1 MIKTL
6 PNVGHIIAISS
17 AKGGV
22 GKSTVCANLA
32 MALTLLGHRVGLLDA
47 DLYGPSQP
55 TIFSVADQRPEFD
68 ASGRMKPIMA
78 QGIPLMSIGF
88 HLQRDDSALIWRG
101 AQLNSALEKLLWMT
115 DWPEIDY
122 LLVDLPPGTGDV
134 PLSLHQLVKVDGAV
148 VVSTPQELALMDAKK
163 GLKMLH
169 QLEIP
174 VLGVIENMNMFIC
187 PKCGYESHL
196 FGHDGAQLMSLQYL
210 VNFLGSLPLDP
221 RIQQQ
226 DDAGTP
232 FVALH
237 PTDRISDIF
246 RETAKT
252 VMEVIAQNE
261 QNAEPIVPQSEVQ
274 LTPQIKEI
282 KWNIQLNQS

>member
-122 LLVDLPPGTGDV
+122 LLVDLPP
-134 PLSLHQLVKVDGAV
+134 
-148 VVSTPQELALMDAKK
+148 
-163 GLKMLH
+163 
-169 QLEIP
+169 
-174 VLGVIENMNMFIC
+174 
-187 PKCGYESHL
+187 
-196 FGHDGAQLMSLQYL
+196 
-210 VNFLGSLPLDP
+210 
-221 RIQQQ
+221 
-226 DDAGTP
+226 
-232 FVALH
+232 
-237 PTDRISDIF
+237 
-246 RETAKT
+246 
-252 VMEVIAQNE
+252 
-261 QNAEPIVPQSEVQ
+261 
-274 LTPQIKEI
+274 
-282 KWNIQLNQS
+282 